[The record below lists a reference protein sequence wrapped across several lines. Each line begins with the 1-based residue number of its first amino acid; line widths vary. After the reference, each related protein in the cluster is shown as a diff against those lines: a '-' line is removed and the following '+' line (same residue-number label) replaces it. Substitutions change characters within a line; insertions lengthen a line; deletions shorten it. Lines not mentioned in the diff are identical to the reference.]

1 MVPSRLMVIKLVL
14 VYTNVAHGVL
24 DEIFHKACRGQCGQ
38 GEGDCDKDR
47 DCLPG
52 LICDY
57 DWWFN
62 KDYCKA
68 GIFKIKLSK
77 AGISRQ

>member
-1 MVPSRLMVIKLVL
+1 MVKMLQVKLIISMYVFISMGIVEGL
-14 VYTNVAHGVL
+14 WNTIMK
-24 DEIFHKACRGQCGQ
+24 ECRGQCKQ

-47 DCLPG
+47 DCFPG

-57 DWWFN
+57 DSWFA

-68 GIFKIKLSK
+68 GKFSFTSSYAL
-77 AGISRQ
+77 Q